1 MEKTLIILRGLPGSG
16 KSTVAKIIQPKDKLV
31 CTADD
36 YFMQGGVYK
45 FDPKQLGQA
54 HAACQL
60 KARNAMNIGFDN
72 IVVANTNTTEKEM
85 QIYFDMAEEFEYQ
98 VVSLIV
104 ENRHGNINIHGVPAD
119 KLELMKQRFD
129 IKL

>member
-16 KSTVAKIIQPKDKLV
+16 KSTVAKIIQPKDKLI

-36 YFMQGGVYK
+36 YFMQDGIYK
-45 FDPKQLGQA
+45 FDPRKLGQA
-54 HAACQL
+54 HSACQS
-60 KARNAMNIGFDN
+60 KARNAMSIGFDN
-72 IVVANTNTTEKEM
+72 IVIANTNTTEKEM
-85 QIYFDMAEEFEYQ
+85 QVYFDMAKEYDYR

-104 ENRHGNINIHGVPAD
+104 ENRHGNINIHDVPD
-119 KLELMKQRFD
+119 NKLELMKQRFD